1 MTASDHI
8 LIFFTQNARKIDM
21 AMIANH
27 GTAELKMIEIP
38 AGKQSADMHIGSY
51 LGYLAG
57 ISNCKIVI
65 VSKDTDFDPVIQFW
79 KKRFGI
85 SVSRKKSIRRIP
97 VKKQSNLQIITP
109 ASEAQIRTL
118 FDQNFNQSPYLE
130 KKEAIIALFLN
141 ATDKQSLNTEL
152 TKLIPGSSIPELYK
166 VFKEFKK
173 ICYLKNKRQMHGGG
187 LPNEA
192 YCIEKIGERWIIY
205 HSERGRCT
213 SLKEFEIEQEA
224 CPFF

>member
-21 AMIANH
+21 ATIANH

-57 ISNCKIVI
+57 TSNCNIII

-79 KKRFGI
+79 KKGLGI
-85 SVSRKKSIRRIP
+85 SVSRKESIRRMPI
-97 VKKQSNLQIITP
+97 KKQSNSQ
-109 ASEAQIRTL
+109 ASTSTTKEAQICSL

-152 TKLIPGSSIPELYK
+152 TKLIPSSSIPKLYK
-166 VFKEFKK
+166 VFKEFRKNLSSKK
-173 ICYLKNKRQMHGGG
+173 
-187 LPNEA
+187 
-192 YCIEKIGERWIIY
+192 
-205 HSERGRCT
+205 
-213 SLKEFEIEQEA
+213 
-224 CPFF
+224 